1 MTIEHF
7 LGVCLDL
14 HYVHFT
20 EKGQGPAQVPKSRMD
35 SRAGPHIMARFK
47 PLSSFSELKLLWVL
61 NFSRHWSF

>member
-14 HYVHFT
+14 HYVPFT

-35 SRAGPHIMARFK
+35 SRAGPPHHGQIQT
-47 PLSSFSELKLLWVL
+47 PLFLPFLKERV
-61 NFSRHWSF
+61 FRSH

>member
-35 SRAGPHIMARFK
+35 SRAGPPHHGQIQ
-47 PLSSFSELKLLWVL
+47 PHSFFL
-61 NFSRHWSF
+61 F

>member
-35 SRAGPHIMARFK
+35 SRAGPPHHGQIQT
-47 PLSSFSELKLLWVL
+47 PLFLPFL
-61 NFSRHWSF
+61 N